1 MACQVPIDNKEGWV
15 IGIHHCKKAHH
26 YSSEDKNFLTDI
38 SKIISPSLEKL
49 LDIPNLLNAAE
60 LSSDVLE
67 NSQLAQSVYNIDRRI
82 VYANKTYCELN
93 QRQLKDIVRVHG
105 KQFISD
111 QYKNDFDLFFDEIE
125 AKGHASVKGEKVHGV
140 RQHYLY

>member
-1 MACQVPIDNKEGWV
+1 VSITVKRT
-15 IGIHHCKKAHH
+15 HH
-26 YSSEDKNFLTDI
+26 YSSEDKNFLTSI

-60 LSSDVLE
+60 LSSEVLE

-111 QYKNDFDLFFDEIE
+111 QYKNDFDLFLMRL
-125 AKGHASVKGEKVHGV
+125 KQRVTQASKVKKSRG
-140 RQHYLY
+140 